1 MKYGGPSGGSLL
13 SGGGIII
20 LRVIRRHFLAVAMD
34 PAVSL
39 SMYSTLL
46 MEVGH
51 CPHLP
56 RRAESTKAVDD
67 NKALEGDDA
76 ERGKTR
82 QWMPTRRVV

>member
-1 MKYGGPSGGSLL
+1 MCEDIAGGSELSAAVTFFFAKYRGPFGGSQM

-46 MEVGH
+46 MEVG
-51 CPHLP
+51 
-56 RRAESTKAVDD
+56 R
-67 NKALEGDDA
+67 
-76 ERGKTR
+76 
-82 QWMPTRRVV
+82 